1 MLRIHV
7 LTIDNHFVFCVGF
20 SWAKIWL
27 SSNSYVYYI
36 IRIRAIEGGTG

>member
-1 MLRIHV
+1 MLHIYV
-7 LTIDNHFVFCVGF
+7 LTIDNNFVLCVGF

-36 IRIRAIEGGTG
+36 IRIRTIKGGIS